1 MNQTYRAGR
10 KNGGKMAIV
19 NYKCPNCAAPLK
31 FNPDKQMFSCEYCMS
46 EFTEQKIQEIYAE
59 RESKVNKQEQAEQ
72 QAQQAQNAQKSE
84 NAQSNAEQKQEEE
97 AVVYNC
103 PSCGA
108 VVMTTASTAA
118 TTCFYCQNPVVLG
131 GRLSGNFKPDR
142 VIPFALSKEKAVEKF
157 LGMCKKKKFLPKDFA
172 SEKQIEKMSGVYFPY
187 WYIDEQKQANMTAK
201 GNKIRTWRVGNK
213 RYTETSVYQLERSG
227 DLIIKNVFERALKS
241 QDRDMLQ
248 CVHPFDLTQSKP
260 FAMSYLSG
268 FQAEK
273 RDIER
278 AEINDA
284 VQQQMHEYGKQ
295 LLKNTMSEYSGVVVQ
310 HYDDT
315 TELESW
321 NYTLLPVWI
330 VTYKYKDKIFPFAI
344 NGQTGKTFG
353 KLPTSKGKLAI
364 LAAIITLAVF
374 ILGTIGGYFLL

>member
-1 MNQTYRAGR
+1 
-10 KNGGKMAIV
+10 MATV

-31 FNPDKQMFSCEYCMS
+31 FNPDKQLFSCEYCLS
-46 EFTEQKIQEIYAE
+46 DFTEQKIQEIYAE
-59 RESKVNKQEQAEQ
+59 REAKTSKQEE
-72 QAQQAQNAQKSE
+72 
-84 NAQSNAEQKQEEE
+84 AEQKAQNKKQAQPANDTAHQEKEEE

-131 GRLSGNFKPDR
+131 GRLSGNYKPDR

-157 LGMCKKKKFLPKDFA
+157 LNMCKKKKFLPKDFA
-172 SEKQIEKMSGVYFPY
+172 SANQVEKMTGVYFPY
-187 WYIDEQKQANMTAK
+187 WYIDEQKQADMSAK

-248 CVHPFDLTQSKP
+248 CVHPFDLTQAKP

-273 RDIER
+273 RDIEK
-278 AEINDA
+278 AEINEA
-284 VQQQMHEYGKQ
+284 VQQKMSEYGKQ
-295 LLKNTMSEYSGVVVQ
+295 LLKNTTSEYTGVVVQ
-310 HYDDT
+310 HYNDR

-321 NYTLLPVWI
+321 NYTLLPVWV

-353 KLPTSKGKLAI
+353 MLPTSKGKLAI
-364 LAAIITLAVF
+364 LAAIIAVVIF

>member
-1 MNQTYRAGR
+1 
-10 KNGGKMAIV
+10 MAIV

-31 FNPDKQMFSCEYCMS
+31 FNPDKQLFSCEYCMS
-46 EFTEQKIQEIYAE
+46 EFTEKQVQDIYAE
-59 RESKVNKQEQAEQ
+59 REAKTSKQEE
-72 QAQQAQNAQKSE
+72 
-84 NAQSNAEQKQEEE
+84 AEQKAQNKKQAQPANDTAHQEKEEE

-131 GRLSGNFKPDR
+131 GRLSGNYKPDR

-157 LGMCKKKKFLPKDFA
+157 LNMCKKKKFLPKDFA
-172 SEKQIEKMSGVYFPY
+172 SENQVEKMTGVYFPY
-187 WYIDEQKQANMTAK
+187 WYIDEQKQANMSAK
-201 GNKIRTWRVGNK
+201 GNKIRTWRSGNK

-248 CVHPFDLTQSKP
+248 CVHPFDLTQAKP

-273 RDIER
+273 RDIEK
-278 AEINDA
+278 AEINEA
-284 VQQQMHEYGKQ
+284 VQQKMSEYGKQ
-295 LLKNTMSEYSGVVVQ
+295 LLKNTMSGYTGVVVQ
-310 HYDDT
+310 NYDDT

-321 NYTLLPVWI
+321 NYTLLPVWV
-330 VTYKYKDKIFPFAI
+330 VTYKYKDKIYPFAI

-353 KLPTSKGKLAI
+353 MLPTSKGKLAI
-364 LAAIITLAVF
+364 LAAIIAVVIF

>member
-1 MNQTYRAGR
+1 
-10 KNGGKMAIV
+10 MATV

-31 FNPDKQMFSCEYCMS
+31 FNPDKQLFSCEYCLS
-46 EFTEQKIQEIYAE
+46 DFTEQKIQEIYAE
-59 RESKVNKQEQAEQ
+59 REAKTNKQEE
-72 QAQQAQNAQKSE
+72 
-84 NAQSNAEQKQEEE
+84 AEQKAQNKKQAQPANDTAHQEKEEE

-131 GRLSGNFKPDR
+131 GRLSGNYKPDR

-157 LGMCKKKKFLPKDFA
+157 LNMCKKKKFLPKNFA
-172 SEKQIEKMSGVYFPY
+172 SANQVEKMTGVYFPY
-187 WYIDEQKQANMTAK
+187 WYIDEQKQANMSAK
-201 GNKIRTWRVGNK
+201 GNKIRTWRSGNK

-227 DLIIKNVFERALKS
+227 DLVIKNVFERALKS

-248 CVHPFDLTQSKP
+248 CVHPFDLTQAKP

-273 RDIER
+273 RDIEK
-278 AEINDA
+278 AEINEA
-284 VQQQMHEYGKQ
+284 VQQKMSEYGKQ
-295 LLKNTMSEYSGVVVQ
+295 LLKNTMSGYTGVVVQ
-310 HYDDT
+310 NYDDT

-321 NYTLLPVWI
+321 NYTLLPVWV
-330 VTYKYKDKIFPFAI
+330 VTYKYKDKIYPFAI

-353 KLPTSKGKLAI
+353 MLPTSKGKLAI
-364 LAAIITLAVF
+364 LAAIIAVVIF

>member
-1 MNQTYRAGR
+1 
-10 KNGGKMAIV
+10 MAIV
-19 NYKCPNCAAPLK
+19 NYKCPNCAAPLT
-31 FNPDKQMFSCEYCMS
+31 FNPDKQLFSCEYCMS

-59 RESKVNKQEQAEQ
+59 REAKTSRQEE
-72 QAQQAQNAQKSE
+72 
-84 NAQSNAEQKQEEE
+84 AEQKAQNEKQTQSEQATSNKEMEEE

-108 VVMTTASTAA
+108 VVMTTESTAA

-131 GRLSGNFKPDR
+131 GRLSGNYKPDR

-157 LGMCKKKKFLPKDFA
+157 LHMCKRKKFLPKDFA
-172 SEKQIEKMSGVYFPY
+172 GANQVEKMTGVYFPY
-187 WYIDEQKQANMTAK
+187 WFIDEQKQANMSAK

-213 RYTETSVYQLERSG
+213 RYTETSVYRLERSG
-227 DLIIKNVFERALKS
+227 DLVIKNVFERALKS

-248 CVHPFDLTQSKP
+248 CVHPFDITQSKP

-278 AEINDA
+278 AEINEA
-284 VQQQMHEYGKQ
+284 VQRKMSEYGKQ
-295 LLKNTMSEYSGVVVQ
+295 LLKNTTSGYTGVVVQ
-310 HYDDT
+310 HYDDR

-321 NYTLLPVWI
+321 NYTLLPVWV

-344 NGQTGKTFG
+344 NGQTGKTYG
-353 KLPTSKGKLAI
+353 NLPTSKGRLAI
-364 LAAIITLAVF
+364 LASIITAAVF

>member
-1 MNQTYRAGR
+1 
-10 KNGGKMAIV
+10 MAIV

-31 FNPDKQMFSCEYCMS
+31 FNPDKQLFSCEYCLS
-46 EFTEQKIQEIYAE
+46 DFTEQKIQEIYAE
-59 RESKVNKQEQAEQ
+59 REAKTSKQEE
-72 QAQQAQNAQKSE
+72 
-84 NAQSNAEQKQEEE
+84 AEQKAQNKKQAQPANDTAHQEKEEE

-131 GRLSGNFKPDR
+131 GRLSGNYKPDR

-157 LGMCKKKKFLPKDFA
+157 LNMCKKKKILPKDFA
-172 SEKQIEKMSGVYFPY
+172 SANQVEKMTGVYFPY
-187 WYIDEQKQANMTAK
+187 WYIDEQKQANMSAK

-248 CVHPFDLTQSKP
+248 CVHPFDLTQAKP

-273 RDIER
+273 RDIEK

-284 VQQQMHEYGKQ
+284 VQQQMSEYGKQ
-295 LLKNTMSEYSGVVVQ
+295 LLKNTMSGYTGVVVQ
-310 HYDDT
+310 NYDDT

-321 NYTLLPVWI
+321 NYTLLPVWV

-353 KLPTSKGKLAI
+353 MLPTSKGKLAI
-364 LAAIITLAVF
+364 LAAIIAVVIF
-374 ILGTIGGYFLL
+374 VLGTIGGYFLL

>member
-1 MNQTYRAGR
+1 
-10 KNGGKMAIV
+10 MAIV

-31 FNPDKQMFSCEYCMS
+31 FNPDKQLFSCEYCLS
-46 EFTEQKIQEIYAE
+46 DFTEQKIQEIYAE
-59 RESKVNKQEQAEQ
+59 REAKTSKQEE
-72 QAQQAQNAQKSE
+72 
-84 NAQSNAEQKQEEE
+84 AEQKAQNEKQAQPANDTAHQEKEEE

-131 GRLSGNFKPDR
+131 GRLSGNYKPDR
-142 VIPFALSKEKAVEKF
+142 VIPFALSKEKVVEKF
-157 LGMCKKKKFLPKDFA
+157 LHMCKKKKFLPKDFA
-172 SEKQIEKMSGVYFPY
+172 SANQVEKMTGVYFPY
-187 WYIDEQKQANMTAK
+187 WYIDEQKQADMSAK

-213 RYTETSVYQLERSG
+213 RYTETSVYRLERSG
-227 DLIIKNVFERALKS
+227 DLVIKNVFERALKS

-248 CVHPFDLTQSKP
+248 CVHPFDLTQAKP

-273 RDIER
+273 RDIEK
-278 AEINDA
+278 AEINEA
-284 VQQQMHEYGKQ
+284 VQQKMSEYGKQ
-295 LLKNTMSEYSGVVVQ
+295 LLKNTTSEYTGVVVQ

-321 NYTLLPVWI
+321 NYTLLPVWV

-353 KLPTSKGKLAI
+353 MLPTSKGKLAI
-364 LAAIITLAVF
+364 LAAIIAVVIF

>member
-1 MNQTYRAGR
+1 
-10 KNGGKMAIV
+10 MATV

-31 FNPDKQMFSCEYCMS
+31 FNPDKQLFSCEYCLS
-46 EFTEQKIQEIYAE
+46 DFTEQKIQEIYAE
-59 RESKVNKQEQAEQ
+59 REAKTSKQEEVEQ
-72 QAQQAQNAQKSE
+72 KAQNKKQAQPANDTAHQEK
-84 NAQSNAEQKQEEE
+84 EEE

-131 GRLSGNFKPDR
+131 GRLSGNYKPDR

-157 LGMCKKKKFLPKDFA
+157 LNMCKKKKFLPKNFA
-172 SEKQIEKMSGVYFPY
+172 SANQVEKMTGVYFPY
-187 WYIDEQKQANMTAK
+187 WYIDEQKQANMSAK
-201 GNKIRTWRVGNK
+201 GNKIRTWRSGNK

-227 DLIIKNVFERALKS
+227 DLVIKNVFERALKS

-248 CVHPFDLTQSKP
+248 CVHPFDLTQAKP

-273 RDIER
+273 RDIEK
-278 AEINDA
+278 AEINEA
-284 VQQQMHEYGKQ
+284 VQQKMSEYGKQ
-295 LLKNTMSEYSGVVVQ
+295 LLKNTMSGYTGVVVQ
-310 HYDDT
+310 NYDDT

-321 NYTLLPVWI
+321 NYTLLPVWV
-330 VTYKYKDKIFPFAI
+330 VTYKYKDKIYPFAI

-353 KLPTSKGKLAI
+353 MLPTSKGKLAI
-364 LAAIITLAVF
+364 LAAIIAVVIF

>member
-1 MNQTYRAGR
+1 
-10 KNGGKMAIV
+10 MATV

-31 FNPDKQMFSCEYCMS
+31 FNPDKQLFSCEYCLS
-46 EFTEQKIQEIYAE
+46 DFTEQKIQEIYAE
-59 RESKVNKQEQAEQ
+59 REAKTSKQEE
-72 QAQQAQNAQKSE
+72 
-84 NAQSNAEQKQEEE
+84 AEQKAQNKKQAQPANDTAHQEKEEE

-131 GRLSGNFKPDR
+131 GRLSGNYKPDR

-157 LGMCKKKKFLPKDFA
+157 LNMCKKKKFLPKDFA
-172 SEKQIEKMSGVYFPY
+172 SANQVEKMTGVYFPY
-187 WYIDEQKQANMTAK
+187 WYIDEQKQANMSAK

-248 CVHPFDLTQSKP
+248 CVHPFDLTQAKP

-273 RDIER
+273 RDIEK

-295 LLKNTMSEYSGVVVQ
+295 LLKNTMSGYTGVVVQ
-310 HYDDT
+310 NYDDT

-321 NYTLLPVWI
+321 NYTLLPVWV

-353 KLPTSKGKLAI
+353 MLPTSKGKLAI
-364 LAAIITLAVF
+364 LAAIIAVVIF

>member
-1 MNQTYRAGR
+1 MKRD
-10 KNGGKMAIV
+10 KNGDKMAIV

-31 FNPDKQMFSCEYCMS
+31 FNPDKQVFSCEYCMS
-46 EFTEQKIQEIYAE
+46 EFTEQNIQQIYAE

-72 QAQQAQNAQKSE
+72 QAQQAKNAQKNK
-84 NAQSNAEQKQEEE
+84 NAQNSAEQKQEEE

-142 VIPFALSKEKAVEKF
+142 VIPFALSKEKATEKF

-248 CVHPFDLTQSKP
+248 CVHPFDLTQAKP

-295 LLKNTMSEYSGVVVQ
+295 LLKDTMSGYSGVVVQ

-353 KLPTSKGKLAI
+353 MLPTSKGKLAI

>member
-1 MNQTYRAGR
+1 MEFN
-10 KNGGKMAIV
+10 MAIV

-31 FNPDKQMFSCEYCMS
+31 FNPDKQLFSCEFCMS
-46 EFTEQKIQEIYAE
+46 EFTEQKVQEIYAE
-59 RESKVNKQEQAEQ
+59 REAKVNKQEQAEQ
-72 QAQQAQNAQKSE
+72 QAQQARQTQKTDTAQNNAQ
-84 NAQSNAEQKQEEE
+84 QKQEED

-131 GRLSGNFKPDR
+131 GRLSGDFKPDR
-142 VIPFALSKEKAVEKF
+142 VIPFALSKKKAAQKF
-157 LGMCKKKKFLPKDFA
+157 LEMCKKKKFLPKDFA
-172 SEKQIEKMSGVYFPY
+172 SEKQIEKMTGVYFPY
-187 WYIDEQKQANMTAK
+187 WYIDEQKQANMVAK

-248 CVHPFDLTQSKP
+248 CVHPFDLTQAKP

-273 RDIER
+273 RDIEK
-278 AEINDA
+278 AEINNA
-284 VQQQMHEYGKQ
+284 VQQQMQEYGKQ
-295 LLKNTMSEYSGVVVQ
+295 LLKNTMSGYTGVVVQ
-310 HYDDT
+310 KYDDI

-330 VTYKYKDKIFPFAI
+330 VTYKFNNKIFPFAI

-353 KLPTSKGKLAI
+353 KLPVSKGRLAI
-364 LAAIITLAVF
+364 LASIITAAVF

>member
-1 MNQTYRAGR
+1 
-10 KNGGKMAIV
+10 MATV

-31 FNPDKQMFSCEYCMS
+31 FNPDKQLFSCEYCLS
-46 EFTEQKIQEIYAE
+46 DFTEQKIQEMYAE
-59 RESKVNKQEQAEQ
+59 REAKTNKQEE
-72 QAQQAQNAQKSE
+72 
-84 NAQSNAEQKQEEE
+84 AEQKVQNEKQSQPANDTAHQEKEE
-97 AVVYNC
+97 DAVVYNC

-131 GRLSGNFKPDR
+131 GRLSGNYKPDR

-157 LGMCKKKKFLPKDFA
+157 LNMCKKKKFLPKDFA
-172 SEKQIEKMSGVYFPY
+172 SANQVEKMTGVYFPY
-187 WYIDEQKQANMTAK
+187 WYIDEHKQANMSAK
-201 GNKIRTWRVGNK
+201 GNKIRTWRSGNK
-213 RYTETSVYQLERSG
+213 RYIETSVYQLERSG
-227 DLIIKNVFERALKS
+227 DLVIKNVFERALKS

-248 CVHPFDLTQSKP
+248 CVHPFDLTQAKP

-273 RDIER
+273 RDIEK
-278 AEINDA
+278 AEINEA
-284 VQQQMHEYGKQ
+284 VQQKMSEYGKQ
-295 LLKNTMSEYSGVVVQ
+295 LLKNTMSGYTGVVVQ
-310 HYDDT
+310 HYNDR

-321 NYTLLPVWI
+321 NYTLLPVWV

-353 KLPTSKGKLAI
+353 MLPTSKGKLAI
-364 LAAIITLAVF
+364 LAAIIAVVIF